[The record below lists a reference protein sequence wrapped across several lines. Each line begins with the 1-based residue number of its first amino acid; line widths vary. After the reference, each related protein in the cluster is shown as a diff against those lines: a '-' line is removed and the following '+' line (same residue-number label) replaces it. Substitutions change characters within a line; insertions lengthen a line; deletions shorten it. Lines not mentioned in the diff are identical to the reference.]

1 MNSFV
6 HLHVHSEY
14 SLLDGAARIHDLVE
28 TASQFGMKSLALTDH
43 GVMYGAI
50 AFYKA
55 CIAKGIKPIIGCEAY
70 FTEGSI
76 RTKGTRQEQP
86 IYHLILLARNMQGYQ
101 NLMKLCSIGH
111 LQGFHYKPRI
121 DHENLAKYSEGL
133 LCLSSCLGG
142 EVSQHLLHDRK
153 EQAKAAAER
162 YRSIFGE
169 DFYLEIQDHGSIEQ
183 KKVMQGMIELSR
195 DTGIPLV
202 ATNDVHYVRQPD
214 HVVQDVLLCIGTGK
228 TVDDPQRLK
237 FETSQL
243 YLKSEEE
250 MRSLFA
256 HVPEALDNTVLVADK
271 CRLELEFGKSVL
283 PRFQPIP
290 EELTAGEYLKELCRA
305 GLAQRY
311 GSRDGWQ
318 DEEGEYRR
326 TLEDRLAYELRVIES
341 MGFSDYF
348 LIVWDFIRFSHE
360 NGILTGPGRGS
371 SAGSLV
377 AYVLRITDVDPIR
390 YKLLF
395 ERFLNPERIT
405 MPDIDID
412 FNDERRDEVIDYVVA
427 KYGQQHVAQIITFG
441 TMAAKAAVR
450 DVGRV
455 LNVPYNEVDR
465 AAKMIPGQLGMTL
478 ESALKVNP
486 DLKELAVKQPK
497 TGELL
502 DMAKRVE
509 GMPRH
514 ASTHAAGVVIS
525 REPLT
530 HYVPLQEGTGQ
541 TPLTQYSMEHLEA
554 IGLLKMDFL
563 GLRTLSIIERTLRSI
578 EEQEGLRLDLAQLDM
593 DNDPLT
599 YELLSRGETTGIFQ
613 LESPGVRRVLR
624 DLKPSGFEDIV
635 SVVALYRPGPME
647 FIPRYIE
654 CKHGLA
660 EPQIPHEA
668 LVPILQDTYGIIVY
682 QEQIM
687 QIASAMAGFSLG
699 EADLLRRAVSK
710 KKREVLDEQR
720 AHFVE
725 GSLGQGFTGDEANR
739 VYDMIVRFAD
749 YGFPRAHATAY
760 GVLAFQT
767 AYLKTHYPRHFMASM
782 LTAVVGNHRKTAEY
796 VDECRRMKLDVLP
809 PDVNE
814 SGVNFTPVALNPRR
828 LNESDEHT
836 AAEPSAEEGNKIPVS
851 SASEAGQ
858 SGGAS
863 SAGPDDHNGREAERE
878 GLQARST
885 IQREGGGGAASAPK
899 GAIRF
904 GLAAIKNV
912 GTNAIEAILKERRQK
927 PYESLL
933 DFCRRVDLRVCNK
946 RVIECLIQGGALDEL
961 PGHRSQFIA
970 MLDDTVE
977 AALKWRKERDDL
989 QLHLFGFVEEPNWEV
1004 EIPDVPPLT
1013 RTQQLEYER
1022 ELLGL
1027 YISGHPLD
1035 DHEDLLKELEAD
1047 PLHYLQ
1053 DYADHSE
1060 VIVAGMVVTS
1070 KTIVTKKGQ
1079 PMAFMDLEDRIA
1091 KVEVVLFPEVWKK
1104 HAPLVQK
1111 GSVVLVKGK
1120 LQLQDEDPPKL
1131 LAEALCAPD
1140 DPAAR
1145 RWQRRQ
1151 MRPGGQQSGG
1161 PQGPGRKGAGQTRQ
1175 GPAEQQVAGSGAGR
1189 AQAAYDGSVR
1199 SGANRSETP
1208 RTDARGGVNSAEG
1221 PRSDARGGVNRSETP
1236 RTDARGGVNSAEG
1249 PRSDAR
1255 GGVNRSE
1262 TPRTDARGGVNSA
1275 EGPRSDARGR
1285 VNRSETPRTDA
1296 RGGVNSV
1303 EGPRSDARG
1312 GVNRSEA
1319 PRSDM
1324 RGSAGR
1330 SEAPRTEARGTAQG
1344 GAGSVHEAGAPQRS
1358 RYAASGPDRAAA
1370 PRTGAE
1376 RTSASGKADHTS
1388 AAPAHRE
1395 RASTPA
1401 ARQRVYVKIAAH
1413 LEEPQKLVKLQELL
1427 QLHSGPL
1434 EVVLF
1439 YERTQRLLALS
1450 AQYRVKPSPDLFA
1463 AVEQIMGKD
1472 CVKVK

>member
-1 MNSFV
+1 MNSFI

-14 SLLDGAARIHDLVE
+14 SLLDGAARIQDLVE
-28 TASQFGMKSLALTDH
+28 TASQLGMKSLALTDH
-43 GVMYGAI
+43 GVMYGAVP
-50 AFYKA
+50 FYKA
-55 CIAKGIKPIIGCEAY
+55 CRAKGIKPILGCEAY
-70 FTEGSI
+70 FTEGTI

-86 IYHLILLARNMQGYQ
+86 IYHLILLAKNMQGYQ
-101 NLMKLCSIGH
+101 NLMKLCSVGH
-111 LQGFHYKPRI
+111 LEGFHYKPRI
-121 DHENLAKYSEGL
+121 DHDHLARYSEGL
-133 LCLSSCLGG
+133 VCLSACLGG

-195 DTGIPLV
+195 ETGIPLV
-202 ATNDVHYVRQPD
+202 ATNDVHYVREQD
-214 HVVQDVLLCIGTGK
+214 QAVQDVLLCIGTGK

-243 YLKSEEE
+243 YLKSEDE
-250 MRSLFA
+250 MRKLFA
-256 HVPEALDNTVLVADK
+256 HVPEALDNTLLVAEK
-271 CRLELEFGKSVL
+271 CELVL
-283 PRFQPIP
+283 NFDQSILPKFKPIP
-290 EELTAGEYLKELCRA
+290 EGLSAGEYLKELCA
-305 GLAQRY
+305 EGLARRY
-311 GSRDGWQ
+311 ENQPGWNDPQ
-318 DEEGEYRR
+318 GEYRQ
-326 TLEDRLAYELRVIES
+326 TLDARLSYELGVIES

-360 NGILTGPGRGS
+360 HGILTGPGRGS

-377 AYVLRITDVDPIR
+377 AYVLQITDVDPIR

-427 KYGQQHVAQIITFG
+427 KYGQEHVAQIITFG

-478 ESALKVNP
+478 EAALKVNP
-486 DLKELAVKQPK
+486 DLKDLAAKHPK
-497 TGELL
+497 TAELL
-502 DMAKRVE
+502 NMAKRVE

-530 HYVPLQEGTGQ
+530 HYVPLQEGNGQ

-563 GLRTLSIIERTLRSI
+563 GLRTLSIIERTLKSI
-578 EEQEGLRLDLAQLDM
+578 EEQEGIRLDLAQLDM

-599 YELLSRGETTGIFQ
+599 YELLGRGETTGIFQ
-613 LESPGVRRVLR
+613 LESPGVRKVLR
-624 DLKPSGFEDIV
+624 DLKPSGFEDII
-635 SVVALYRPGPME
+635 SVIALYRPGPME

-654 CKHGLA
+654 CKHGLTQ
-660 EPQIPHEA
+660 PQIPHEA
-668 LVPILQDTYGIIVY
+668 LVPILKDTYGIIVY

-687 QIASAMAGFSLG
+687 QIASVMAGFSLG

-725 GSLGQGFTGDEANR
+725 GSVGLGYKEEEANG

-760 GVLAFQT
+760 GVLAYQT
-767 AYLKTHYPRHFMASM
+767 AHLKTHYPRHFMASM

-796 VDECRRMKLDVLP
+796 VDECRRMKLEVLP

-814 SGVNFTPVALNPRR
+814 SGVNFTPVAP
-828 LNESDEHT
+828 
-836 AAEPSAEEGNKIPVS
+836 K
-851 SASEAGQ
+851 AS
-858 SGGAS
+858 
-863 SAGPDDHNGREAERE
+863 
-878 GLQARST
+878 LQAAP
-885 IQREGGGGAASAPK
+885 EGQPETVHGGAAGQPVGTAGHVHAGGEDSPAVDPGESAAGSSEASAGVK

-912 GTNAIEAILKERRQK
+912 GTNAIEAILKERREK

-946 RVIECLIQGGALDEL
+946 RVIESLIQGGALDGF
-961 PGHRSQFIA
+961 PGHRAQFVA

-977 AALKWRKERDDL
+977 AAVKWRKERDDL

-1004 EIPDVPPLT
+1004 EVPEVARLS

-1035 DHEDLLKELEAD
+1035 DHEALLRELEAD

-1053 DYADHSE
+1053 DYADNSE
-1060 VIVAGMVVTS
+1060 VIVAGMVVSS

-1091 KVEVVLFPEVWKK
+1091 RVEVVLFPETWKK

-1111 GSVVLVKGK
+1111 GSVVLVKAK

-1131 LAEALCAPD
+1131 LAEAVAAPD
-1140 DPAAR
+1140 DPAVR
-1145 RWQRRQ
+1145 RWQRRPL
-1151 MRPGGQQSGG
+1151 RPGGQSASGGGAPRGAGASPQGGRAAAGDARGVQSGAG
-1161 PQGPGRKGAGQTRQ
+1161 VRPGGSPGTGSSVNADADARPAG
-1175 GPAEQQVAGSGAGR
+1175 GAGSGAKAGQSGPRPAGDGGGQAGPAGAAAASGAGFARGSSVVRETRRGAAEDRGLGADGARPGAGPAAGGVHADPGGGPHPDGETADRTGSPGR
-1189 AQAAYDGSVR
+1189 AAV
-1199 SGANRSETP
+1199 
-1208 RTDARGGVNSAEG
+1208 
-1221 PRSDARGGVNRSETP
+1221 
-1236 RTDARGGVNSAEG
+1236 
-1249 PRSDAR
+1249 
-1255 GGVNRSE
+1255 
-1262 TPRTDARGGVNSA
+1262 
-1275 EGPRSDARGR
+1275 
-1285 VNRSETPRTDA
+1285 
-1296 RGGVNSV
+1296 
-1303 EGPRSDARG
+1303 
-1312 GVNRSEA
+1312 
-1319 PRSDM
+1319 
-1324 RGSAGR
+1324 RGSADSQRPSAAR
-1330 SEAPRTEARGTAQG
+1330 SADETRRSAAQG
-1344 GAGSVHEAGAPQRS
+1344 TPAGAS
-1358 RYAASGPDRAAA
+1358 
-1370 PRTGAE
+1370 
-1376 RTSASGKADHTS
+1376 
-1388 AAPAHRE
+1388 
-1395 RASTPA
+1395 
-1401 ARQRVYVKIAAH
+1401 RQRVYVKIAAH
-1413 LEEPQKLVKLQELL
+1413 LEEPQNLVKLQELL
-1427 QLHSGPL
+1427 QLHAGPL
-1434 EVVLF
+1434 EVALF

-1450 AQYRVKPSPDLFA
+1450 GQYRVKPSPELFRSI
-1463 AVEQIMGKD
+1463 EQLMGKD